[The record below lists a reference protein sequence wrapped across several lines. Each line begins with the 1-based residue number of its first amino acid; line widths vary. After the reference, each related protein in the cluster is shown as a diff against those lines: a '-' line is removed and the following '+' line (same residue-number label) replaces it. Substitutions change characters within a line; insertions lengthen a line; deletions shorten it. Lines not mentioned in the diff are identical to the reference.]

1 MFCTPPPLLAIL
13 GDSVTGYVE
22 LSGVSSEVDKV
33 RNSNLR
39 QQYSATFFKRVTPYV
54 SLRSSLRYYKLDLAQ
69 AQSPDVWQEEWQPSG
84 EISWSPPWFTF
95 NTHLQSRS
103 SQSSTLATRLR
114 NEAFGLSFKTRTG
127 RFPVLTLRNDITRV
141 RESGPDA
148 SRKNDEQRFHGA
160 LDYSIGKHSFSEG
173 YTNGRTHNL
182 VTGWKNYQDM
192 NTFRWSYA
200 SHLFQ
205 DDRLRYSTSYTHNYR
220 HQLDR
225 VPGGGTVFTLI
236 PVISALFA
244 DNPAPEFGELEPLPQ
259 LSDGNTEEPS
269 LPQIDIGSGAINRNI
284 GVDFGFARPVSA
296 LHLYL
301 DRASGPL
308 EWQIYTST
316 DNLNWSRYSVEL
328 EVVLNLGYNR
338 FELVFPT
345 VTTRYI
351 KAINSGLNE
360 VTTVYLTEIQALLE
374 SETEAETESHSQM
387 HFLDFAVG
395 YRFSEKLNS
404 SFSGTYQQE
413 PVQGVE
419 GDRRN
424 LYYSLS
430 TRFRQTDI
438 VSHTAK
444 FQQSLQDF
452 DTDSTDLKNLSAS
465 YNLLVAPLTTLDFLL
480 SISSR
485 IGYYGAELDQESGN
499 TLLAVRGSP
508 FSNLHLT
515 WETGFSQQTQHAV
528 STTTDSWI
536 HRLIANAALTRK
548 LDASFSMRH
557 QFSRIEPAQT
567 RRARRQFQLNLNYR
581 ATSSIFLRGTTDL
594 NLDETATFNLD
605 FLFSWNVT
613 KKVKMGLQT
622 YFSGDDGGIDTGR
635 LNTNFNYKL
644 GTRSTVFMGFTVND
658 YRGAGGTR
666 TSNLQEGL
674 RTGF

>member
-13 GDSVTGYVE
+13 GNSVTGYVE

-39 QQYSATFFKRVTPYV
+39 QQYNVTLLKRVTPYV

-69 AQSPDVWQEEWQPSG
+69 AQNSDVWQEEWQPSG

-95 NTHLQSRS
+95 STHLQSRS

-114 NEAFGLSFKTRTG
+114 NDAFGLSFKTRAI

-148 SRKNDEQRFHGA
+148 NRKNDEQRFHGA
-160 LDYSIGKHSFSEG
+160 LDYSVGNHSFSEG
-173 YTNGRTHNL
+173 YTNGHTYNL
-182 VTGWKNYQDM
+182 VTGWKSYQDM
-192 NTFRWSYA
+192 NTFRWNYA
-200 SHLFQ
+200 ANLFQ
-205 DDRLRYSTSYTHNYR
+205 DKRLRYSTSYTHNYR

-225 VPGGGTVFTLI
+225 VPGGGTVFNLI

-244 DNPAPEFGELEPLPQ
+244 DNPVPEFGELEPLPQ
-259 LSDGNTEEPS
+259 LSDGNTDDPS
-269 LPQIDIGSGAINRNI
+269 QPQIDLGSGAINRNI
-284 GVDFGFARPVSA
+284 GVDFGFSRSVSA

-308 EWQIYTST
+308 EWQIFTST
-316 DNLNWSRYSVEL
+316 DNLNWSRYNVEL
-328 EVVLNLGYNR
+328 EVILNLGYNR
-338 FELVFPT
+338 FELIFPT

-351 KAINSGLNE
+351 KAVNSGLNE

-374 SETEAETESHSQM
+374 SETEAETESYSQM
-387 HFLDFAVG
+387 HFLDLSVG
-395 YRFSEKLNS
+395 YRFSDKLNS

-413 PVQGVE
+413 PVQGLE

-430 TRFRQTDI
+430 TRFRQTEI

-452 DTDSTDLKNLSAS
+452 DADSTDLKNLSGS

-480 SISSR
+480 SITSR

-499 TLLAVRGSP
+499 ALLAVRGSP

-515 WETGFSQQTQHAV
+515 WESGFSQQIQHSV
-528 STTTDSWI
+528 STTTDNWI

-548 LDASFSMRH
+548 LDAGFSMRY
-557 QFSRIEPAQT
+557 QFSRIEPAKT
-567 RRARRQFQLNLNYR
+567 KRSRRQFQLNLNYR
-581 ATSSIFLRGTTDL
+581 ATSSIFVRGTTDL
-594 NLDETATFNLD
+594 NLDETTTFNQD

-613 KKVKMGLQT
+613 AKVKMGLQT
-622 YFSGDDGGIDTGR
+622 YFNGDDGGINTSR
-635 LNTNFNYKL
+635 LNTNINYKL
-644 GTRSTVFMGFTVND
+644 GTRSTIFIGFSVND
-658 YRGAGGTR
+658 YRRAGGTR
-666 TSNLQEGL
+666 TSNLQAGL